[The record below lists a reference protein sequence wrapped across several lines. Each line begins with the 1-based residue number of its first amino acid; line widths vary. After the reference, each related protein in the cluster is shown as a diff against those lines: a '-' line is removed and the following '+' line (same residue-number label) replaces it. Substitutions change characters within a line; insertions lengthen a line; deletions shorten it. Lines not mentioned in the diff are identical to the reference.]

1 MDDRKFKLAS
11 LLNYKIFGQTYPI
24 TVSLIIAAYAMFD
37 TEDKRTM
44 LLGYL
49 KYAFGE
55 ILSKPSKDED
65 YEKKF
70 SLIAKLN
77 DKIDDFLANLTNDK
91 TDDQIEARIKEADL
105 SKLYKILE
113 DGKTIRIQNS
123 FYEKNTWIGGW

>member
-1 MDDRKFKLAS
+1 MNDRKSKLAS

-24 TVSLIIAAYAMFD
+24 TVSLIIAAYALFD

-77 DKIDDFLANLTNDK
+77 DKIDDFLANLTNEK
-91 TDDQIEARIKEADL
+91 TDDQIEARIKETDL

-113 DGKTIRIQNS
+113 DETLTN
-123 FYEKNTWIGGW
+123 N

>member
-1 MDDRKFKLAS
+1 MDGRKSKLAS

-77 DKIDDFLANLTNDK
+77 DKIDDFLANLTNEK
-91 TDDQIEARIKEADL
+91 TDDQIEARIKETDL
-105 SKLYKILE
+105 SKLYKILA
-113 DGKTIRIQNS
+113 DGKTIRTQNS
-123 FYEKNTWIGGW
+123 LNEKHTWISGW

>member
-11 LLNYKIFGQTYPI
+11 LPNYKIFGQTYPI

-77 DKIDDFLANLTNDK
+77 DKIDDFLANLTNEK
-91 TDDQIEARIKEADL
+91 TDDQIEARIKETDL
-105 SKLYKILE
+105 SKLYKILA
-113 DGKTIRIQNS
+113 DGKTIRTQNS
-123 FYEKNTWIGGW
+123 LNEKHTWISGW